1 MGKTSLLQLV
11 KKELLQQDNGIKVLH
26 RCLTDLVEVEK
37 VVAKL
42 GKLGIKDDDDSSN
55 EEDGK
60 DASAE
65 TQHTYRETW
74 ILLDDAQNWYA
85 EKYWSF
91 WQLIIKHLPVV
102 CSRTYYVIIAA
113 TYDLSTHSS
122 PVQFATLEHYRQ
134 TAIQEEEVGQLYQM
148 HIADKQMKAWMF
160 YLDNL
165 KRLSKLGDNQYHI
178 GVVLQG
184 ICLLQDLCKQRLQR
198 IDEDTAISKL
208 RSGDFANKLKRC
220 YAVPENLPETG
231 RKRIVDVILTPDGGN
246 SQEDDELLAP
256 YVRAGILGRNGNF
269 SCIAAMWFYNSRCF
283 PGRTWDVPAS
293 IDDLILLS
301 VQKLSAS
308 RLRNSLQTE
317 FPKEAAF
324 QHFFNEAM
332 SMNLTN
338 TNFLIP
344 ELNTWAT
351 NASGEEISGELDFY
365 INGSLQWCLEL
376 LRNGDKIGEHLARFK
391 PQTGKYRNV
400 EAKDYLV
407 VDCRPPK
414 RGNGAQIAV
423 DR

>member
-1 MGKTSLLQLV
+1 MFF
-11 KKELLQQDNGIKVLH
+11 
-26 RCLTDLVEVEK
+26 
-37 VVAKL
+37 
-42 GKLGIKDDDDSSN
+42 
-55 EEDGK
+55 
-60 DASAE
+60 
-65 TQHTYRETW
+65 
-74 ILLDDAQNWYA
+74 LD
-85 EKYWSF
+85 
-91 WQLIIKHLPVV
+91 
-102 CSRTYYVIIAA
+102 T
-113 TYDLSTHSS
+113 
-122 PVQFATLEHYRQ
+122 
-134 TAIQEEEVGQLYQM
+134 
-148 HIADKQMKAWMF
+148 
-160 YLDNL
+160 L
-165 KRLSKLGDNQYHI
+165 KRLSKVGDNQYHI

-184 ICLLQDLCKQRLQR
+184 ICLLQDLCKQRLQQM
-198 IDEDTAISKL
+198 DEDTAISKL
-208 RSGDFANKLKRC
+208 RSGNFTNRLKRC
-220 YAVPENLPETG
+220 YAVPENLPEIG
-231 RKRIVDVILTPDGGN
+231 RKRIVDVILTPDEGE

-283 PGRTWDVPAS
+283 PGRTWDVPES
-293 IDDLILLS
+293 IDDLVILS

-308 RLRNSLQTE
+308 RIRNSLQTE

-365 INGSLQWCLEL
+365 INGRLQWCLEL

-414 RGNGAQIAV
+414 RGNGAQIAA
-423 DR
+423 DRCNLHFEENFSKCRVQMRTKPEQIVSLQP